1 MMELLQRGD
10 LIQASLTKF
19 SSSYTT
25 TDPGCECYDLAGE
38 HFNPSEVLR
47 CGLEPLCLLSCCQL
61 QLACNL
67 FLNFFDDCS

>member
-38 HFNPSEVLR
+38 HFNPSDGPSLWV
-47 CGLEPLCLLSCCQL
+47 GAPLPVVLLSAATCMQSVPQL
-61 QLACNL
+61 LR
-67 FLNFFDDCS
+67 